1 MIPVMVNQHIVKPLL
16 GSAQLTQKIHTYLD
30 NVTQHLIGF
39 SILSLDLLKLIPKS
53 EAVGLEL

>member
-1 MIPVMVNQHIVKPLL
+1 MIPVMVNQHILKPLL
-16 GSAQLTQKIHTYLD
+16 GSVILMQKIHTYLD
-30 NVTQHLIGF
+30 NVTKHLIGF